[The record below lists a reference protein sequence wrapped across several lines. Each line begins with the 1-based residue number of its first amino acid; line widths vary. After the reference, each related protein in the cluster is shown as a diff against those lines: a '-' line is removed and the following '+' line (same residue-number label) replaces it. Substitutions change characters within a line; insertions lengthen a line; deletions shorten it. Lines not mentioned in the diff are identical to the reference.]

1 MAASDFLCL
10 PSRREGFG
18 MVIIEAAAMGV
29 PSIGYNIYGI
39 SDAIEDG
46 VSGILVE
53 KNNIEK
59 LSEAIAKFV
68 DFPDK
73 RKKMGNAAMVRVKKN
88 FDQKLVVQGYI
99 DFIKKILL

>member
-1 MAASDFLCL
+1 M
-10 PSRREGFG
+10 
-18 MVIIEAAAMGV
+18 
-29 PSIGYNIYGI
+29 
-39 SDAIEDG
+39 
-46 VSGILVE
+46 SGILVE